1 MVESSQTTSKFLT
14 GLRIAAFFTR
24 TQEMALIILF
34 PAIRDSLGLNYLSL
48 GILENIRLLIQS
60 AGTPIW
66 ELIADRGSRKWR
78 LVVFVGFWGVWT
90 LGCGLAANFW
100 QLLLVRVIACLGFGC
115 FIPLAASLVKDA
127 FTDQS
132 QSETILQVLDVG
144 SMLGLVVM
152 AILLAELLNITAI
165 GWRYGL
171 VILGCL
177 SILAGAVVAVLLK
190 EPQRL
195 PLAEYPA
202 IKTAVRLPGWF
213 KDELLSLVE
222 ILKHPSVWLH
232 LIQGSLVTTTV
243 NTLVI
248 FSVTW
253 LVDIKHLT
261 QVDAPFVFAAMLV
274 SMAVGSQAGSW
285 AADLAERRW
294 PKVGRIA
301 AVQAAILLSLPVL
314 IYLILRANSLPIIM
328 VSAIFLAFF
337 LNWNRRSLQQPQ
349 IEACLPPTL
358 QNKASF
364 WIDLVQAGFAAVA
377 IIGFSHYADDRNLT
391 AMLRILGIDCW
402 AAALAVTTAYYVIYP
417 LELRQL
423 GKAGL
428 NPPVLST
435 AGTKKDE

>member
-1 MVESSQTTSKFLT
+1 LLT

-24 TQEMALIILF
+24 AQEMALVILF

-48 GILENIRLLIQS
+48 GILESIRLLIQA

-66 ELIADRGSRKWR
+66 ELITARGSRKWR
-78 LVVFVGFWGVWT
+78 LVVFAGFWGVWT

-100 QLLLVRVIACLGFGC
+100 QLLLVRFIACLGFGC

-127 FTDQS
+127 FTDQR
-132 QSETILQVLDVG
+132 QSETIMQVLDVG

-152 AILLAELLNITAI
+152 TILLAELLNITAI

-171 VILGCL
+171 VILGGL

-190 EPQRL
+190 DPQRL
-195 PLAEYPA
+195 PLAENPA
-202 IKTAVRLPGWF
+202 VKTAVRLPGWF
-213 KDELLSLVE
+213 KDQLLSLVE
-222 ILKHPSVWLH
+222 ILKHPTVWLH

-243 NTLVI
+243 NALII

-274 SMAVGSQAGSW
+274 AMAVGSQAGGW
-285 AADLAERRW
+285 AANLAETRW

-301 AVQAAILLSLPVL
+301 AVQASILLSLPALV
-314 IYLILRANSLPIIM
+314 YLILRANSLPTIM
-328 VSAIFLAFF
+328 VAAIFMSFF

-358 QNKASF
+358 QNKAAW
-364 WIDLVQAGFAAVA
+364 WIDLIQAGIAAAV
-377 IIGFSHYADDRNLT
+377 IVGFSHYADNRNLT
-391 AMLRILGIDCW
+391 AMLRILGIDVRVV
-402 AAALAVTTAYYVIYP
+402 ALAVTTAYYLIYP
-417 LELRQL
+417 AELRR
-423 GKAGL
+423 KENAAAIPA
-428 NPPVLST
+428 NPAT
-435 AGTKKDE
+435 GEE

>member
-1 MVESSQTTSKFLT
+1 
-14 GLRIAAFFTR
+14 
-24 TQEMALIILF
+24 
-34 PAIRDSLGLNYLSL
+34 
-48 GILENIRLLIQS
+48 
-60 AGTPIW
+60 
-66 ELIADRGSRKWR
+66 
-78 LVVFVGFWGVWT
+78 
-90 LGCGLAANFW
+90 
-100 QLLLVRVIACLGFGC
+100 
-115 FIPLAASLVKDA
+115 VKDA
-127 FTDQS
+127 FS
-132 QSETILQVLDVG
+132 ERQSETILQVLDVG

-171 VILGCL
+171 VILGGL
-177 SILAGAVVAVLLK
+177 SILAGAAIAMLFK
-190 EPQRL
+190 DPQRS
-195 PLAEYPA
+195 PVTEKPA
-202 IKTAVRLPGWF
+202 PNPVVRSSSWF
-213 KDELLSLVE
+213 KDQLLSLVE

-301 AVQAAILLSLPVL
+301 AVQAAILLSLPVML
-314 IYLILRANSLPIIM
+314 YLILRANSLPIIM

-358 QNKASF
+358 QNKAAF
-364 WIDLVQAGFAAVA
+364 WIDLVQAGCAAVV

-417 LELRQL
+417 AELHRKV
-423 GKAGL
+423 KA
-428 NPPVLST
+428 
-435 AGTKKDE
+435 AGISADSPGGHP